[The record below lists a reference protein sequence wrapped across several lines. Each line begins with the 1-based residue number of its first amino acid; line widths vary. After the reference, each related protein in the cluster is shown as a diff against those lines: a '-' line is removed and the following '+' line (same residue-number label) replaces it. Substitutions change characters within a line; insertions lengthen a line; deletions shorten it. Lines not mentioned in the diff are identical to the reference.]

1 MNDTEFVNSLKKE
14 IMDDLY
20 SRYFSTLNTPPIEGG
35 NESWNDSK
43 ELYSQL
49 NEKQRKE
56 LKTFV
61 RLVMTDTLSNVFAKL
76 DNVSSFAEQEGFFE
90 LTLNGK
96 IISGDLQEIFLMQI
110 EEENNKAHN
119 NHLNC

>member
-1 MNDTEFVNSLKKE
+1 MNDVEFVNSLKKE
-14 IMDDLY
+14 IMDDL
-20 SRYFSTLNTPPIEGG
+20 SRYFNTLNTPPIEGG
-35 NESWNDSK
+35 YEPWNDSK

-96 IISGDLQEIFLMQI
+96 TISGDLQEIFLMQI

>member
-1 MNDTEFVNSLKKE
+1 MNDVEFVNSLKKE
-14 IMDDLY
+14 VMDDLN
-20 SRYFSTLNTPPIEGG
+20 RYFNTINTPSIEGG
-35 NESWNDSK
+35 YEPWNDSK

-61 RLVMTDTLSNVFAKL
+61 RLVITDTLSNVFAKL
-76 DNVSSFAEQEGFFE
+76 DNVSSFAEQEGLFE

-96 IISGDLQEIFLMQI
+96 TISGDLQEIFLMQI

-119 NHLNC
+119 NNLNS

>member
-1 MNDTEFVNSLKKE
+1 MNDSEFVNSLKRE
-14 IMDDLY
+14 ILNDLY
-20 SRYFSTLNTPPIEGG
+20 NRYFNTLNTLPVSDGDER
-35 NESWNDSK
+35 WNDSK
-43 ELYSQL
+43 ELYSHL
-49 NEKQRKE
+49 SEKQRKE

-76 DNVSSFAEQEGFFE
+76 DNVSSFANQEGFFE

-96 IISGDLQEIFLMQI
+96 TISGDLQEIFLMQI

-119 NHLNC
+119 NYLNC